1 MTTHGKLKEEM
12 AVHIASLRRYALA
25 LTRNGDEAE
34 DLVQECLS
42 RAIAGAGTFRPDGD
56 LRVWLFR
63 ILHNVHISN
72 LRRRKLEVAA
82 RADHD
87 GSEAVA
93 EPTQHRRLE
102 VREVMA
108 ALSQLPED
116 QRRAVALIA
125 TEELKYDEAAKRLG
139 IPIGTFMSRLGRGR
153 AALRKLL
160 SQTTRPRLRVVRG
173 SE

>member
-1 MTTHGKLKEEM
+1 MPHGKLGDEM

-42 RAIAGAGTFRPDGD
+42 RAIAGADTFRPDSD

-63 ILHNVHISN
+63 ILHNVHVSN
-72 LRRRKLEVAA
+72 LRRRKLEAA
-82 RADHD
+82 AHADSD
-87 GSEAVA
+87 GSEPVSEAS
-93 EPTQHRRLE
+93 QHHHLE
-102 VREVMA
+102 VKEVME

-116 QRRAVALIA
+116 QRRAVSLIA

-153 AALRKLL
+153 AALRKMLN
-160 SQTTRPRLRVVRG
+160 QTKRPRLRLVGR